1 MVAVSEY
8 SYNEINIKLN
18 GGNSCD
24 KVCNQIKSLLKTI
37 PPNQNPDDLILNI
50 SIQKVVHTV
59 DNNIQK
65 IDISR

>member
-8 SYNEINIKLN
+8 SYNDINLKLN
-18 GGNSCD
+18 GNNNCEQI
-24 KVCNQIKSLLKTI
+24 CNKIKSLLSTI
-37 PPNQNPDDLILNI
+37 PQDQNPDDLILNI

-59 DNNIQK
+59 DNNIKK